1 MPSLPLPRA
10 LRLRKVKWKIMLPF
24 VLLTGMFAVFA
35 TRNVTELVT
44 SSLEERLAAQ
54 LTSASQRT
62 ADELAK
68 RERDNLEAAR
78 TVAFTTGVADATRAG
93 DASALQPL
101 VVPQLVNSGTQRL
114 AIYGLDG
121 RLVFGVRQAAD
132 GSLASL
138 SPEAPAPGSPVDR
151 VLRGERDERG
161 DKWAAVDPTD
171 GGRLLTASPITDESG
186 ALVGAVEVSS
196 PLAPL
201 LLSVKA
207 NSVAEV
213 TLAESDGTVWTSTFD
228 AAAANAP
235 RPNAER
241 GRVVPGTVLG
251 RDYEFLSAPLL
262 VRGEDVGTVSVAVPR
277 QAVSSTSG
285 EARLRMS
292 VIYTAITLAAIAICW
307 LLARLLTGPLGRLM
321 AAARAVADGDLS
333 ARSNVRTSDEI
344 GVLGESFD
352 AMAGK
357 LERQH
362 LATIGALASAIDAR
376 DPYTAGH
383 SVRVGDLS
391 SELGQ
396 GLGLPKPA
404 LHHLRV
410 GGLLHDIGKIGV
422 RDTVLLKPGP
432 LTAEE
437 RRLIEQHPTI
447 GLQILESAE
456 LPKEVLAI
464 VGGHHERLDGSGYP
478 LGLSAEDISVFPRIT
493 AVADVY
499 DALTTDRPYRAG
511 MTVEQA
517 LAIVLKEAEAGQMDP
532 EVVATMQRIASLWEE
547 RRKSAGVQGK
557 AWIESLY
564 ALGRAA

>member
-101 VVPQLVNSGTQRL
+101 VVPQLVNSGTERL

-138 SPEAPAPGSPVDR
+138 SPEATAPGSPVDR

-201 LLSVKA
+201 LLSVKT

-213 TLAESDGTVWTSTFD
+213 TLAERDGTVWTSTFD

-292 VIYTAITLAAIAICW
+292 VIFTAITLAAIAIGW
-307 LLARLLTGPLGRLM
+307 LLARHLTGPLGRLM

-478 LGLSAEDISVFPRIT
+478 LGLSAEEISVFPRIT

-517 LAIVLKEAEAGQMDP
+517 LAILLKEAEAGQMDP